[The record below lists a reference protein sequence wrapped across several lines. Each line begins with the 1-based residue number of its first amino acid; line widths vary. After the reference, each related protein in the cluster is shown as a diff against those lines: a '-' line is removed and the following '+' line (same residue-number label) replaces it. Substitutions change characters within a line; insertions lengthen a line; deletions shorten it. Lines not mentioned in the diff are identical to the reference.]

1 MARGEKREVC
11 KPRRRRPASGR
22 IGATSP
28 SIRET
33 RAVSTSDAAAA
44 RTRVRSASAINS
56 TGGDSVRASVP
67 SAPSSATFT
76 PKTDVG
82 LWRRAVERRWPCRAF
97 RSLRRSCRAARSRR
111 VRRADWPRW
120 GTAGGWEVAGSGVI
134 TGALVSLGAV
144 GAGDGCGCGAAST
157 LSAPGAASGL
167 GALRSGAGSGAG
179 TPPESGTV
187 TPPPWAEADGAA
199 SAATSTT
206 TMGVSARM
214 DLSGR
219 CENSSHPVVSRTDA
233 PSARRS
239 RARGASSSA
248 PR

>member
-11 KPRRRRPASGR
+11 KPRRSRPASGR
-22 IGATSP
+22 IGARSP

-44 RTRVRSASAINS
+44 KTRVRRANAINS

-67 SAPSSATFT
+67 PAPTSATFT

-82 LWRRAVERRWPCRAF
+82 LGRPAVERRWRCRAI
-97 RSLRRSCRAARSRR
+97 RSLRSSCRAARSRR
-111 VRRADWPRW
+111 VRRADCPPS
-120 GTAGGWEVAGSGVI
+120 GTADGWEVAGSDVI
-134 TGALVSLGAV
+134 AGALVSGAGGTWGVGAAGAV
-144 GAGDGCGCGAAST
+144 
-157 LSAPGAASGL
+157 SAPGAASGS
-167 GALRSGAGSGAG
+167 GAARSGAGSGAG
-179 TPPESGTV
+179 TPPDWGAV

-206 TMGVSARM
+206 AMGASARM

-233 PSARRS
+233 PSACRS

>member
-11 KPRRRRPASGR
+11 KPRRSRRASSR
-22 IGATSP
+22 IGGRSP

-44 RTRVRSASAINS
+44 NTRVRRANAINS

-67 SAPSSATFT
+67 AAPTSAAFT

-82 LWRRAVERRWPCRAF
+82 LGRPAVERRWRCRAF
-97 RSLRRSCRAARSRR
+97 RSLRSSCRAARSRR
-111 VRRADWPRW
+111 VRRADWPPW
-120 GTAGGWEVAGSGVI
+120 GTADGWEVAGSDAIAG
-134 TGALVSLGAV
+134 TLASLGAV
-144 GAGDGCGCGAAST
+144 GAGDGCGGGAAST
-157 LSAPGAASGL
+157 LSAPGAASGS
-167 GALRSGAGSGAG
+167 GVARSGAGSGAG
-179 TPPESGTV
+179 TPPEWGTV

-233 PSARRS
+233 PSACRS